1 MSLQARKLNLIEHLI
16 NIKDEKTITRIEKV
30 LNKET
35 AQTFTQDE
43 IISRAKQSN
52 LNYQNGQFKT
62 QEQLE
67 LDSSHW

>member
-1 MSLQARKLNLIEHLI
+1 MNLQARKLNLIEHLI

-43 IISRAKQSN
+43 IIFRAKQSN
-52 LNYQNGQFKT
+52 LNYQNGQCKT

-67 LDSSHW
+67 LDSNHW